1 VSERYIGKRRFVDGE
16 TRLVFEDERGQFVLD
31 DDAQPVYG
39 VWLVPEEGAADEPLM
54 VE

>member
-1 VSERYIGKRRFVDGE
+1 MSEQYIGKRRFVDGE

-31 DDAQPVYG
+31 DDGAKVHG
-39 VWLVPEEGAADEPLM
+39 VWLVPETDAADEPVV